1 VSESRPT
8 VTPAALVGSWTLRRW
23 ELTLDDGAVEEPFG
37 HEPEGFLVYT
47 AEGRMIT
54 TIGHRERPHMGPD
67 FVSLEDGARLAAIR
81 SFIAYSGTFAIDDG
95 DVVHDVAMS
104 LEPSWVG
111 TRQRRHVE
119 LSDDGRTLVLSTDPQ
134 VAVGRRG
141 RHRLTW
147 ERATG
152 R

>member
-1 VSESRPT
+1 VSEGPT
-8 VTPAALVGSWTLRRW
+8 LTPAELVGSWALRRW

-37 HEPEGFLVYT
+37 REPEGLLVYT
-47 AEGRMIT
+47 PEGRMIT
-54 TIGHRERPHMGPD
+54 TIGHRERPATGPD
-67 FVSLEDGARLAAIR
+67 LVSLDDGARLAAIR
-81 SFIAYSGTFAIDDG
+81 SFIAYSGTFAIEDG
-95 DVVHDVAMS
+95 EVVHDVAMS

-111 TRQRRHVE
+111 SRQRRHVE

-152 R
+152 